1 MERYTREHE
10 GDKGEDFQEV
20 EKRRSSTHNAMIASA
35 NIFSRYMLQNGLL
48 DKSFIT
54 WDTENRGAYGK
65 FAILTTLNIFK
76 DKILV
81 DIVRKKTPEGVI
93 DTKKL
98 RESATEQELL
108 VLDYVDIL
116 CAAENEDR
124 SLNENEQEKISNIES
139 ELGQTSDK
147 ILGAFHG
154 IYMKRY

>member
-1 MERYTREHE
+1 
-10 GDKGEDFQEV
+10 
-20 EKRRSSTHNAMIASA
+20 MIASA